1 MTDNKKAVSSSS
13 GVTPHKTDNT
23 AHDDENIKCFA
34 SLETEDELV
43 ERVLEKH
50 LSQVNPDVPPNP
62 RQFAGALLTDI
73 RGQYSAHNACVVR
86 EERYRL
92 PQRLTR
98 FCVAQIL
105 MRVYRIVHIIYA
117 DDDDFACTN
126 VFGFYCIKGSH
137 RGIYI
142 TATTEIQNLARQYD
156 SQISINDL
164 KEIFQIFSESAPKVY
179 RCNDPDLVAVNNG
192 IFNYR
197 TKQLLDFTPDL
208 VFTSK
213 SKVDYNPQA
222 VNVVIH
228 NDDDNTDWNVVDW
241 LNSLSDDPEVVELLW
256 QILGALVRCH
266 VRWNKGVFFVSS
278 VGNNGKGT
286 LCELMRGL
294 CGKGSF
300 MSLPLSEFGKEF
312 SLSPLVGV
320 NAIITDENEFEY
332 LDKVARLKAIITGD
346 PIYANRKFLT
356 PITLRF
362 DGFMIQCLNDEA
374 PRFKDKTSSLYRR
387 ILAVP
392 FDKCFT
398 GIERKYI
405 KSDYV
410 HRKEVLEYVLFRVLN
425 MDYDELSEPSACL
438 ALLDT
443 IKVSNDSVRQFLD
456 DVLPQLQWDLV
467 PYSFLYD
474 FYRSWKD
481 RNCPA
486 GTVES
491 KVTFISRVKSLLA
504 GNKDW
509 QAERN
514 PVTTGA
520 LMDLPEPLIAKYN
533 LANWYNPLYHGPD
546 ETKIGTPSLKLSYR
560 GIKRR

>member
-1 MTDNKKAVSSSS
+1 MTDNKSAVCNSS
-13 GVTPHKTDNT
+13 GVTPHNNDNT
-23 AHDDENIKCFA
+23 AHDDENIKCIA
-34 SLETEDELV
+34 ALETEDELV

-50 LSQVNPDVPPNP
+50 LSQVNPDVPPKP
-62 RQFAGALLTDI
+62 RKFAGALLTDI

-92 PQRLTR
+92 PQRLSR

-105 MRVYRIVHIIYA
+105 LRVHRIVHLIYA
-117 DDDDFACTN
+117 DDDDLSCTN

-164 KEIFQIFSESAPKVY
+164 REIFQIFTESAPKVY

-213 SKVDYNPQA
+213 SKVDYNPHA

-266 VRWNKGVFFVSS
+266 VRWDKGVFFVSS

-332 LDKVARLKAIITGD
+332 LDKVAKLKAIITGD
-346 PIYANRKFLT
+346 PIYVNRKFLA

-392 FDKCFT
+392 FDKCFN
-398 GIERKYI
+398 GSERKYI
-405 KSDYV
+405 
-410 HRKEVLEYVLFRVLN
+410 
-425 MDYDELSEPSACL
+425 
-438 ALLDT
+438 
-443 IKVSNDSVRQFLD
+443 
-456 DVLPQLQWDLV
+456 
-467 PYSFLYD
+467 
-474 FYRSWKD
+474 
-481 RNCPA
+481 
-486 GTVES
+486 
-491 KVTFISRVKSLLA
+491 
-504 GNKDW
+504 
-509 QAERN
+509 
-514 PVTTGA
+514 
-520 LMDLPEPLIAKYN
+520 
-533 LANWYNPLYHGPD
+533 
-546 ETKIGTPSLKLSYR
+546 
-560 GIKRR
+560 